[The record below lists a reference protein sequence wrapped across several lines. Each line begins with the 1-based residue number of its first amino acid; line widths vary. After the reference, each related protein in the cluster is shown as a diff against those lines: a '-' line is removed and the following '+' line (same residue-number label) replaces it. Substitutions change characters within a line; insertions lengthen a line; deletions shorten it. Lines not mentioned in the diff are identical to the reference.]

1 MNNEIFGLFLTLFLG
16 IFILIGS
23 LIVFFAKNN
32 NKFICLSIGMA
43 FGVMLTLSITS
54 LIPEVFEIFG
64 NYKWY
69 ITTLIIIVLSLLGII
84 ILKLFDIFIPHHEHK
99 EHIDEKNLH
108 HIGIVSSVALILHNI
123 IEGMALYSV
132 FSQSIKTGLLL
143 SIGVGLHN
151 IPLGMIIASA
161 FYKSN
166 KSIKKTLL
174 ISFGISISTF
184 IGGVIMLILSNVINN
199 TIMGIFIGI
208 TLGMIIYIA
217 LFELLPHIK
226 EEQNK
231 RLPIVGI
238 FIGIILILV
247 STFFHHH

>member
-1 MNNEIFGLFLTLFLG
+1 MNNEILGLVLTLFLG

-23 LIVFFAKNN
+23 LIVFFVKNN

-43 FGVMLTLSITS
+43 FGVMIMLVIFD
-54 LIPEVFEIFG
+54 LIPEVLEVFS
-64 NYKWY
+64 NYNWY
-69 ITTLIIIVLSLLGII
+69 IKLLIVIALSIIGII
-84 ILKLFDIFIPHHEHK
+84 ILKIFDLFIPHHEHD
-99 EHIDEKNLH
+99 EHIDKNNLH
-108 HIGIVSSVALILHNI
+108 HIGIVSSIALVLHNI

-143 SIGVGLHN
+143 SIGIGLHN

-174 ISFGISISTF
+174 ISFSISVSTF
-184 IGGVIMLILSNVINN
+184 IGGILMYLLSSLINE
-199 TIMGIFIGI
+199 TIMGILLGI

-217 LFELLPHIK
+217 IFELLPHIK
-226 EEQNK
+226 EEKNK
-231 RLPIVGI
+231 KIPILGI
-238 FIGIILILV
+238 LIGIILILL
-247 STFFHHH
+247 STLFHHH

>member
-1 MNNEIFGLFLTLFLG
+1 MNNEILGISLTLFLG

-23 LIVFFAKNN
+23 LVVFFIKNN

-43 FGVMLTLSITS
+43 FGVMVMLSLTD
-54 LIPEVFEIFG
+54 LIPEVIEHFS
-64 NYKWY
+64 NYNWY
-69 ITTLIIIVLSLLGII
+69 ITLLITIGLSLVGILL
-84 ILKLFDIFIPHHEHK
+84 LKMFDIFIPHHDHD
-99 EHIDEKNLH
+99 EHIDEENLR
-108 HIGIVSSVALILHNI
+108 HIGVVSSIALILHNI

-132 FSQSIKTGLLL
+132 FTNSIKVGLLL
-143 SIGVGLHN
+143 SLGVGLHN

-174 ISFGISISTF
+174 ISLGISISTF
-184 IGGVIMLILSNVINN
+184 IGGITMYLLSGLITK
-199 TIMGIFIGI
+199 TIMGILLGI

-226 EEQNK
+226 EEHDK
-231 RLPIVGI
+231 KIPALGI
-238 FIGIILILV
+238 IIGIALIIL
-247 STFFHHH
+247 STLFHHH